1 MSIRTCLKLMMT
13 ITCVVPICA
22 QQDDSTRGNENRAI
36 LQLIEGASPNE
47 NLAVLQAALDSI
59 AYRLEDPEGYARI
72 VSGAFNSLYAKGT
85 HDVLAARRVE
95 QRYALFA
102 LDRPDLLPADMEL
115 YVAMRLRANI
125 SSIGEYD
132 EEELRRKLD
141 ILFHAWRRM
150 EREII
155 ANFDFSPANFPE
167 ENVWPPADAIG
178 HTSGKVRGLTAGH
191 RREEGDLAGV
201 GDRRVRLDMGV
212 VDRRADHLR
221 LFKGVGVSLAALRQ
235 PADQILDGAHIRRRF
250 DRFFR
255 FADPF
260 AHPGEIFD
268 LHPSSSSMR

>member
-125 SSIGEYD
+125 SSIG
-132 EEELRRKLD
+132 
-141 ILFHAWRRM
+141 
-150 EREII
+150 
-155 ANFDFSPANFPE
+155 
-167 ENVWPPADAIG
+167 
-178 HTSGKVRGLTAGH
+178 
-191 RREEGDLAGV
+191 
-201 GDRRVRLDMGV
+201 
-212 VDRRADHLR
+212 
-221 LFKGVGVSLAALRQ
+221 
-235 PADQILDGAHIRRRF
+235 
-250 DRFFR
+250 
-255 FADPF
+255 
-260 AHPGEIFD
+260 
-268 LHPSSSSMR
+268 